1 MRQAYVGV
9 WIRLIGNLMTKQSQ
23 MLLAIV
29 VLLEA
34 CSIHSTGVI
43 SSGEDRYK
51 VTRMSGSASASA
63 DSLKADAMEEGDAYC
78 AQQQKRLRLIHT
90 KDIAPGSFGQWA
102 ETEVEFVCE

>member
-1 MRQAYVGV
+1 
-9 WIRLIGNLMTKQSQ
+9 MTKKHQ

-34 CSIHSTGVI
+34 CSIHSTGVV

-51 VTRMSGSASASA
+51 VTRMSGSESASA

-78 AQQQKRLRLIHT
+78 AQQQKRLKLMHT
-90 KDIAPGSFGQWA
+90 RDTAPDWFGQWA
-102 ETEVEFVCE
+102 ESEVEFTCE

>member
-1 MRQAYVGV
+1 
-9 WIRLIGNLMTKQSQ
+9 MTK
-23 MLLAIV
+23 MLLALV

-34 CSIHSTGVI
+34 CSIHSSGVI

-78 AQQQKRLRLIHT
+78 AQQQKRLKLIHT
-90 KDIAPGSFGQWA
+90 KGTPPGSFGEWA
-102 ETEVEFVCE
+102 ESEVEFVCE